1 MQSANTHLNILE
13 RHSHKMGY
21 NINTIVVE
29 EGKHNIS
36 SNRDISIDIIKFIA
50 VLFIINSHADM
61 CYPRFSALAT
71 GGAIGDA
78 LFLFCSG
85 YTLFWGGLKRFD
97 NWYKRRVC
105 RIYPSVFACLIVSA
119 IIGKLSFDSLTL
131 VKLGGGSFVLAIMVY
146 YILLYCVQQWL
157 IDRIPYVIGLTVIV
171 TIIAYWFFPYKYE
184 VSNKGLYG
192 ITTQFRWIPYFVMM
206 LMGAWLGMKTKKGQM
221 RVETGW
227 QDPVLMVVCLVVFYG
242 LQFAAKKVPA
252 IAPWQIVTVPFLAGI
267 VYYFWRC
274 CNAEW
279 LKSVYES
286 KTGNWL
292 IMAIGGLCLESYL
305 IQFSLF
311 TDKLNFLFPLNIPL
325 MMLIILVVSYVCRC
339 LARIISQTFRTEDY
353 EWKRVFEIK

>member
-1 MQSANTHLNILE
+1 MIN
-13 RHSHKMGY
+13 SHNHQIRGEKY
-21 NINTIVVE
+21 
-29 EGKHNIS
+29 KPS
-36 SNRDISIDIIKFIA
+36 KQRDISIDLIKFLA

-61 CYPRFSALAT
+61 CYPKFSALAT

-97 NWYKRRVC
+97 NWYKRRVN

-119 IIGKLSFDSLTL
+119 IIGKLTFESLNL
-131 VKLGGGSFVLAIMVY
+131 VKLGGSSFVLAIMIY
-146 YILLYCVQQWL
+146 YVLLYCVQKWF
-157 IDRIPYVIGLTVIV
+157 INRIPWVIGATAVV
-171 TIIAYWFFPYKYE
+171 TLVAYWFFPYKYE

-192 ITTQFRWIPYFVMM
+192 ITTLFRWIPYFAMM
-206 LMGAWLGMKTKKGQM
+206 LMGAWLGLKTKRGEMQVK
-221 RVETGW
+221 TTW
-227 QDPVLMVVCLVVFYG
+227 KDPVLMIACLVVFYG
-242 LQFAAKKVPA
+242 IQFMAKKVHA
-252 IAPWQIVTVPFLAGI
+252 VAPWQIVTVPFLAGI

-279 LKSVYES
+279 LRKVYGT
-286 KTGNWL
+286 KIGNWL

-353 EWKRVFEIK
+353 EWRKVFSII